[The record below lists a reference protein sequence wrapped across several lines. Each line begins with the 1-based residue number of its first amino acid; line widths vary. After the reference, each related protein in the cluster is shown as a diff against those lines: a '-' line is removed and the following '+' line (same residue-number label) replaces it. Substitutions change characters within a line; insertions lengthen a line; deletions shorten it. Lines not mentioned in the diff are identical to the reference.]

1 MASNTTTIVKPA
13 KTNARWTAVLPE
25 LAVRRKNVPANIAL
39 SAAPLIIKTWTIT
52 GAAVPY
58 GAGLNKT
65 AKFKEQQTKEK
76 DDEQEV

>member
-1 MASNTTTIVKPA
+1 MADS
-13 KTNARWTAVLPE
+13 
-25 LAVRRKNVPANIAL
+25 ANISL